1 MNILPLSIQRLLVFI
16 QTSIVYVNLFERKS
30 HALILLNFILIG
42 ADERTKKELHQL
54 KSEKFIE
61 NATYSIDKA

>member
-30 HALILLNFILIG
+30 HALILVNFILIG
-42 ADERTKKELHQL
+42 TERTKKELHQL
-54 KSEKFIE
+54 KNEKFIE
-61 NATYSIDKA
+61 NAIYSIDRA